1 MGDLVAKI
9 NYANNDSNSLR
20 DLHVVNI
27 SNNGI
32 NQNLGMLSEARG
44 LLNRVNIKTYYSCL
58 VFHRGGWKVNRQ
70 MNIYIFNGKVFQKTN
85 IPLT

>member
-1 MGDLVAKI
+1 MGDRVAKI

-32 NQNLGMLSEARG
+32 KQNLGMLSKAMG
-44 LLNRVNIKTYYSCL
+44 LLNRVNIKTYCSCL
-58 VFHRGGWKVNRQ
+58 RGGWKENRQ
-70 MNIYIFNGKVFQKTN
+70 MNVTF
-85 IPLT
+85 